1 MYRVALTGNIASGKS
16 TVAELWRRQGAAL
29 IDADVLARD
38 AVASGSPALARI
50 AERFGEAVLDASGG
64 LDRAALRARVFADE
78 DARRDLEAIV
88 HPEVARLRAE
98 RERELEAAGEAV
110 VVNVIPLLFEVGLE
124 DEFDEVVLVD
134 SPFEQRLARLTELR
148 GLDAGEALRMIRAQA
163 PAERK
168 RGQASLTID
177 NDGTLDALEEKALRV
192 WMEILQRAAA

>member
-16 TVAELWRRQGAAL
+16 AVAELWRRHGAAL
-29 IDADVLARD
+29 IDADVLARE
-38 AVASGSPALARI
+38 AVAPGSPALARI

-64 LDRAALRARVFADE
+64 LDRAALRGRVFADE

-124 DEFDEVVLVD
+124 HEFDEVVLVD

-148 GLDAGEALRMIRAQA
+148 GLDAGEALQMIRAQA

-168 RGQASLTID
+168 RAQASLTID

-192 WMEILQRAAA
+192 WMEILERAAA